1 MGTSLQIETT
11 GGTIDA
17 YRADPVGT
25 PKGAVLVISEIWG
38 LVEHIADV
46 ADRFAAEGYLAV
58 APDILSSVGVTPEL
72 GAELTAAMSSPDPA
86 VRAEVQPVLREK
98 FTATAAPEYAAW
110 AVEVLQQVTD
120 YVDAQFDGEADIA
133 VVGFCFGGT
142 YAWELA
148 AADTRIRLVVPFYG
162 VAPARATLADV
173 AAPVLAFYGE
183 TDERVTGTL
192 PQLTETLAG
201 LGTDFTSVVY
211 PGVGHAFFNDTNPL
225 TYDADSANDAW
236 AKVLIA
242 LADRL
247 PDRSDG

>member
-1 MGTSLQIETT
+1 MGTRIQIETT

-17 YRADPVGT
+17 YRADPEGT
-25 PKGAVLVISEIWG
+25 PRGAVLVISEIWG
-38 LVEHIADV
+38 LVAHIEDV
-46 ADRFAAEGYLAV
+46 AERFAREGYLAI

-72 GAELTAAMSSPDPA
+72 GAELTAAMSSSDDA

-98 FTATAAPEYAAW
+98 FTAASAPDYAAW

-120 YVDAQFDGEADIA
+120 YTDAQFDGEADIA

-148 AADTRIRLVVPFYG
+148 AADTRIRLAVPFYG
-162 VAPARATLADV
+162 VAPSATTLADV
-173 AAPVLAFYGE
+173 SAPVLAFYGE
-183 TDERVTGTL
+183 NDGRVTGTL
-192 PQLTETLAG
+192 PELSETLSG
-201 LGTDFTSVVY
+201 LGADFTSVVY
-211 PGVGHAFFNDTNPL
+211 PGAGHAFFNDTNPM

-242 LADRL
+242 LGERL
-247 PDRSDG
+247 PNRSEA